1 MTETLRFGD
10 LDIAFDH
17 TVLRPRPWTLEQS
30 RWAADLAAQAPPG
43 PVLELCSGAGHIG
56 LAFVRLSLRPL
67 VMVDANGS
75 ACAIARANAAAA
87 GCAERVD
94 VRHGDMREVLGGGE
108 RFAFAIADPPY
119 LRSADTSRYPEDP
132 LTAVDGGADG
142 LALVRVCL
150 DVLDRHLLA
159 GGGAV
164 LQVLDRAQADAVTA
178 FLGTGAGARLEVAGV
193 RVVDGHGALVHLR
206 G

>member
-10 LDIAFDH
+10 LDIAFDD

-30 RWAADLAAQAPPG
+30 RWAADLVAAAPPG
-43 PVLELCSGAGHIG
+43 PVLELCAGAGHIG
-56 LAFVRLSLRPL
+56 LAFVRLTSRRL
-67 VMVDANGS
+67 VTVDANGS
-75 ACAIARANAAAA
+75 ACVIARANAAAA

-94 VRHGDMREVLGGGE
+94 VRHGDMREVLGAGE

-119 LRSADTSRYPEDP
+119 LRSADTARYPEDP

-142 LALVRVCL
+142 LALVRVSL
-150 DVLDRHLLA
+150 EVLDRHLVE

-164 LQVLDRAQADAVTA
+164 LQVLDAAQADAVAA
-178 FLGTGAGARLEVAGV
+178 FLSDAPGARLAVAGV